1 MSSDDL
7 TAPATTEKDLAE
19 RSSLHDWT
27 VRGLTKALDQRQWE
41 PVPPADDGAEA
52 HLAEFLTVL
61 AIWRAALS
69 GSRCTL
75 FADLSDVQ
83 DWRTRHYSLPKRR
96 LRLTADYLSA
106 EQQAQLA
113 GWVRFAEEYRRAIR
127 QASST

>member
-7 TAPATTEKDLAE
+7 TAPATTEKDL
-19 RSSLHDWT
+19 HGWT
-27 VRGLTKALDQRQWE
+27 VDGLTNALDRRQWE
-41 PVPPADDGAEA
+41 PVPPAEDRAEE

-61 AIWRAALS
+61 AIWRQALS
-69 GSRCTL
+69 GNKYILTGVL
-75 FADLSDVQ
+75 WEVQ
-83 DWRTRHYSLPKRR
+83 RWRTVQPKRR
-96 LRLTADYLSA
+96 LRLTADHLSA